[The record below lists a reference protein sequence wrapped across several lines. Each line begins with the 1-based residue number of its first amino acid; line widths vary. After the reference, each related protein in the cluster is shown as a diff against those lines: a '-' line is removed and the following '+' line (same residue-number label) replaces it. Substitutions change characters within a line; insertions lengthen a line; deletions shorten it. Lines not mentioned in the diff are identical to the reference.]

1 MLLFQ
6 HKKVLKL
13 TQRRSIQYT
22 LFWGVQG
29 KTTRFIVIKR
39 LNFII
44 YKSIFYLAYVHSLP
58 QTYNYLHLYKP
69 SPHFSNVL
77 MLCYPFRITKH
88 FITSNNTTSTHA
100 AVFFPLFII
109 PSSLSPSHPLDI
121 GVGVIPN
128 ERRTKVEGVE
138 V

>member
-1 MLLFQ
+1 MKRCLNLRKGGVNNLRSFRMFNV
-6 HKKVLKL
+6 KK
-13 TQRRSIQYT
+13 Q
-22 LFWGVQG
+22 QG
-29 KTTRFIVIKR
+29 LVIKR

-77 MLCYPFRITKH
+77 MLSCPFRITKP
-88 FITSNNTTSTHA
+88 FIIITSNNTTSTHA
-100 AVFFPLFII
+100 AVLSPLFII

-128 ERRTKVEGVE
+128 ERRTKVKGVE